1 MNTNLQRAIVL
12 SLLVLLMA
20 ATRSHVFS
28 HFTPVPDATWAAF
41 FVGGFYLRAWA
52 RWAFPALMALAVV
65 IDYLVISGQGMNF
78 FAHYCVSP
86 GYWMLVPAY
95 AAMWAGGHWLRSR
108 YSGASVG
115 ALARTAAVLMPAT
128 AICHLFAQ
136 GGFYWLSSAVAEPSL
151 AGWAANYGH
160 WFPSYLAATAMFVAV
175 AAVAQAVSEVVARNA
190 GAAQRRDQR

>member
-28 HFTPVPDATWAAF
+28 HFTPVPDATWAACC
-41 FVGGFYLRAWA
+41 VGGFYLRAWA
-52 RWAFPALMALAVV
+52 RWAFPALMALAVL
-65 IDYLVISGQGMNF
+65 IDYLVISGQGIDLF
-78 FAHYCVSP
+78 SHYCVSP
-86 GYWMLVPAY
+86 GYWMLVPAH

-108 YSGASVG
+108 YAGASFG
-115 ALARTAAVLMPAT
+115 ALARLAGVLVAATAA
-128 AICHLFAQ
+128 CHLFAQ
-136 GGFYWLSSAVAEPSL
+136 GGFYWLSSAVAEPTF

-175 AAVAQAVSEVVARNA
+175 AAIAQVVSEVVARNA
-190 GAAQRRDQR
+190 GHAHQHHKR